1 MRHPGVRMLPT
12 QWHSLPVALR
22 SKFWPGLVAAL
33 ALLGLL
39 LAFHQVVSGAVQ
51 KGELRRT
58 LAATQA
64 DDASYRN
71 AARGPRA
78 RRLPEESNNATGRA
92 RPGSAVSPMAL
103 KIAAP

>member
-1 MRHPGVRMLPT
+1 MRPPGVRVLQTRWHALPAAL
-12 QWHSLPVALR
+12 HSR
-22 SKFWPGLVAAL
+22 FWPALVATV

-64 DDASYRN
+64 DEAGRRSADRSPSA
-71 AARGPRA
+71 
-78 RRLPEESNNATGRA
+78 RLPDESYNAIGRA
-92 RPGSAVSPMAL
+92 RPRSAGFPTAL